1 MNKNYITIVAY
12 MAAVGFILFTSTSCK
27 KKSPELPSHYIPP
40 PLEEDTGDII

>member
-1 MNKNYITIVAY
+1 MNKNHLMTVVYL
-12 MAAVGFILFTSTSCK
+12 AAVGFILFTSTSCK